1 MVSVGRERQSE
12 IYRGGAQ
19 GLRPAVPS
27 SWHALEEAA
36 RRAMSPEAWA
46 YIAGSSGSE
55 STARRNREA
64 LDAVRLV
71 PRVLRDVEDRDL
83 SVELFGRRYPTPVI
97 AAPVGV
103 LVLAHPGGDLA
114 AAEGAAAVGVPF
126 VLSSQ
131 ASVPMERVA
140 AAHPDAPRWFQLY
153 WSSSDELVASFL
165 ARAEAIDVD
174 AIVVTLDTHV
184 LGWRPRDLDLAF
196 LPFIRAQG
204 IAQYTSDPVFMRL
217 VAERIETPPAE
228 RTRPRLSP
236 ATIRTLIAMSKNH
249 PGGLWR
255 NLRSPVPR
263 ASVET
268 FLDVFSRSSLTWEH
282 LAFLR
287 EHTTRPIVLKGIQ
300 HPDDARKAIDHGVD
314 GIIVSN
320 HAGRQ
325 VDGAIGSAE
334 ALPGVIGAVDG
345 RIPVLY
351 DSGVRSGADV
361 ATVLALGAAAALVGR
376 PYAYGLAIAGAAGV
390 EAVLRN
396 IVAEFDL
403 VLALTGHRRPGEL
416 GRDCLAGRV
425 AP

>member
-103 LVLAHPGGDLA
+103 LDLAHPGGDLA

-217 VAERIETPPAE
+217 VAFEHCSAPHFRTLCVVSNEATLIEY
-228 RTRPRLSP
+228 PRL
-236 ATIRTLIAMSKNH
+236 
-249 PGGLWR
+249 WR
-255 NLRSPVPR
+255 QRL
-263 ASVET
+263 
-268 FLDVFSRSSLTWEH
+268 
-282 LAFLR
+282 
-287 EHTTRPIVLKGIQ
+287 
-300 HPDDARKAIDHGVD
+300 
-314 GIIVSN
+314 
-320 HAGRQ
+320 
-325 VDGAIGSAE
+325 
-334 ALPGVIGAVDG
+334 DG
-345 RIPVLY
+345 R
-351 DSGVRSGADV
+351 
-361 ATVLALGAAAALVGR
+361 
-376 PYAYGLAIAGAAGV
+376 
-390 EAVLRN
+390 LR
-396 IVAEFDL
+396 
-403 VLALTGHRRPGEL
+403 
-416 GRDCLAGRV
+416 
-425 AP
+425 